1 MTKDKI
7 LTVSIQEFS
16 LLGYDGVSMNN
27 LAKKLEI
34 NKATIY
40 YHFKDKQALYQEVI
54 VSLMQKNRDKEYQL
68 IDADIPPEE
77 KFRLLIDTIVEQ
89 FIETPEVIAII
100 LREMANVGQN
110 LKNDVITHEF
120 EANITILNK
129 IIKQLPLK
137 EKYQNID
144 ITIVDAFIM
153 GTITSYFSFQMSNI
167 GDNLLKDFKKDE
179 AKILNYSSQMIADL
193 LLDAICIQE

>member
-1 MTKDKI
+1 MTKAKI
-7 LTVSIQEFS
+7 LKISTEEFS

-40 YHFKDKQALYQEVI
+40 YHFKDKQTLYQEVI
-54 VSLMQKNRDKEYQL
+54 ISLMQKNREKEYEL
-68 IDADIPPEE
+68 IASTMAPKE
-77 KFRLLIDTIVEQ
+77 KFRALIDLIIQE
-89 FIETPEVIAII
+89 FKETPEIIAII

-110 LKNDVITHEF
+110 LQNDVMDHELKKDMD
-120 EANITILNK
+120 ILNQ

-137 EKYQNID
+137 EKYKNID
-144 ITIVDAFIM
+144 ISIVHSFII

-167 GDNLLKDFKKDE
+167 GNEILVDLGKDKNR
-179 AKILNYSSQMIADL
+179 ILNYSSQMVSDI
-193 LLDAICIQE
+193 LLDAICI